1 MRFTIQTSDIA
12 KGLKGTEGD
21 IARSVTAA
29 MRQVTDGLK
38 TDLRSDVVA
47 AGLGQRL
54 ANTWRGKTYPE
65 SGASIEAA
73 AFVWSKAPNIV
84 DAFDRGVTIRSRHGF
99 WLAIPTPAAGSTG
112 LSATGARKR
121 ITPGGWER
129 RTGMRLRFVYRR
141 GRPSLLVADNARL
154 TKQGLARA
162 NIGRSKSGAI
172 YTRIAGRST
181 VVIFILVPQ
190 VTLRKRL
197 DVDAIATRWAA
208 RVPGLIAS
216 HWR

>member
-1 MRFTIQTSDIA
+1 MRFSLKADDITLR
-12 KGLKGTEGD
+12 LKSAEGD
-21 IARSVTAA
+21 VARSVTAA
-29 MRQVTDGLK
+29 MRRAADGMK
-38 TDLRSDVVA
+38 GDLRADVLD

-54 ANTWRGKTYPE
+54 ANTWRGKTFPE

-84 DAFDRGVTIRSRHGF
+84 DAFDRGVTIRSSRGF
-99 WLAIPTPAAGSTG
+99 WLAIPTPAAGKTG
-112 LSATGARKR
+112 FTSTGARKR

-141 GRPSLLVADNARL
+141 GRPSLLVAGEARM
-154 TKQGLARA
+154 TRRGLAA
-162 NIGRSKSGAI
+162 KSRSKSGRGQVTAI
-172 YTRIAGRST
+172 
-181 VVIFILVPQ
+181 IFLLVPQ

-197 DVDAIATRWAA
+197 DIEATATRWAA

>member
-1 MRFTIQTSDIA
+1 MRFTLKTDDLA
-12 KGLKGTEGD
+12 KGLNQAEGD
-21 IARSVTAA
+21 TARSVTRA
-29 MRQVTDGLK
+29 MRAVTDGLK
-38 TDLRSDVVA
+38 ADLRADVA
-47 AGLGQRL
+47 DAGLGQRL
-54 ANTWRGKTYPE
+54 ANTWRGRTFPE

-99 WLAIPTPAAGSTG
+99 WLAIPTPAAGKTG
-112 LSATGARKR
+112 LTSTGARKR

-154 TKQGLARA
+154 SKSGLARP
-162 NIGRSKSGAI
+162 NTGRTRSGAV
-172 YTRIAGRST
+172 YTRLAGRST
-181 VVIFILVPQ
+181 VVVFILMPQ

-197 DVDAIATRWAA
+197 DIAASASRWAA